1 MLTCKA
7 WSKLFHW
14 LIEYLKTSMYVHFEF
29 YSFHANS
36 GVKTS
41 SACVLI
47 NILSNLQDKYIAFL
61 GLYEISVYIY
71 IISSFFKK
79 VLFYF
84 PQVKETQHSVRDSES
99 GLHRMA
105 IGHHLGKVVILPI
118 VDNFVS
124 VIAVLQ
130 GFQIVKM

>member
-1 MLTCKA
+1 M
-7 WSKLFHW
+7 
-14 LIEYLKTSMYVHFEF
+14 
-29 YSFHANS
+29 
-36 GVKTS
+36 
-41 SACVLI
+41 LI
-47 NILSNLQDKYIAFL
+47 NILSNLQDKHVAFL